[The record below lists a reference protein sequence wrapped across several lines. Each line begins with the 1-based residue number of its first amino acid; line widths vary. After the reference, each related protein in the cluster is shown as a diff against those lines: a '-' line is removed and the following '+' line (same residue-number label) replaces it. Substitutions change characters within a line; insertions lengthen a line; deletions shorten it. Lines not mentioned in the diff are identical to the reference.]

1 MPDTPEHLRLFA
13 SLAFEDA
20 THWREQAEVYPKR
33 RAEYLNK
40 AGQREDDA
48 RFYLE
53 KAARDEVWLETDDYM
68 MEAAE

>member
-20 THWREQAEVYPKR
+20 THWREQAEIYPKR
-33 RAEYLNK
+33 RVEYIAKAE
-40 AGQREDDA
+40 QREDDA
-48 RFYLE
+48 RYYQE
-53 KAARDEVWLETDDYM
+53 KANRDEGWLGANDYL